1 MTVQKIRPKI
11 RKAVFPAAGL
21 GTRFLPA
28 TKSIPKEMLTVI
40 DRPVI
45 QYAVEEAKAAGIEE
59 FIFVTGRGK
68 SALEDFFDYS
78 YELNATLMKRGNKG
92 DLEVVNSVVLDP
104 GKVVYTRQQDPLG
117 LGHAVWCARNLI
129 KDEPFAILLADDLFL
144 SKKPCLKQMLEVY
157 DKSPSNMV
165 ALMEVDPEECV
176 HYGMVKVASTTGNL
190 LTING
195 FVEKPEPAHSP
206 SNLAVIGRYLLH
218 PEIFQEL
225 ESVKTGKNGEIQ
237 LTDALSNLLKTQ
249 SFFGLKFEG
258 SRFDCGS
265 KTGLLEANIA
275 FALNRKDM
283 RESTLKM
290 LQELMARS

>member
-1 MTVQKIRPKI
+1 MKKI

-40 DRPVI
+40 DKPLI

-68 SALEDFFDYS
+68 SAIEDFFDYS

-104 GKVVYTRQQDPLG
+104 GNVIYTRQQDPLG

-129 KDEPFAILLADDLFL
+129 QDDEPFAVLLADDLIL
-144 SKKPCLKQMLEVY
+144 SKKPCLQQMIESY
-157 DKSPSNMV
+157 EKNPSNMV
-165 ALMEVDPEECV
+165 ALLEVDASDSI
-176 HYGMVKVASTTGNL
+176 HYGMVKASDKEGSL
-190 LTING
+190 VPIDG
-195 FVEKPEPAHSP
+195 FVEKPNPEKSP
-206 SNLAVIGRYLLH
+206 SNLAVIGRYILH

-225 ESVKTGKNGEIQ
+225 DSLKTGKNGEVQ
-237 LTDALSNLLKTQ
+237 LTDALSKLLKKQ
-249 SFFGLKFEG
+249 KFLGLKFEG
-258 SRFDCGS
+258 DRFDCGS
-265 KTGLLEANIA
+265 KNGLLKASLA
-275 FALNRKDM
+275 SALGREDM
-283 RESTLKM
+283 RSDTLKM
-290 LQELMARS
+290 IDMLVKDL

>member
-1 MTVQKIRPKI
+1 MTVKKI

-40 DRPVI
+40 DKPLI

-68 SALEDFFDYS
+68 SSIEDFFDYS

-104 GKVVYTRQQDPLG
+104 GNVIYTRQQDPLG

-129 KDEPFAILLADDLFL
+129 QDDEPFAILLADDLIL
-144 SKKPCLKQMLEVY
+144 SKKPCLQQMIESY
-157 DKSPSNMV
+157 EKNPSNMV
-165 ALMEVDPEECV
+165 ALMEIDASDSI
-176 HYGMVKVASTTGNL
+176 HYGMVKASDKEGSSVP
-190 LTING
+190 IDG
-195 FVEKPEPAHSP
+195 FVEKPSPEKSP
-206 SNLAVIGRYLLH
+206 SNLAVIGRYILH

-225 ESVKTGKNGEIQ
+225 GSLKAGKNGEVQ
-237 LTDALSNLLKTQ
+237 LTDALSKLW
-249 SFFGLKFEG
+249 
-258 SRFDCGS
+258 
-265 KTGLLEANIA
+265 NI
-275 FALNRKDM
+275 RP
-283 RESTLKM
+283 
-290 LQELMARS
+290 